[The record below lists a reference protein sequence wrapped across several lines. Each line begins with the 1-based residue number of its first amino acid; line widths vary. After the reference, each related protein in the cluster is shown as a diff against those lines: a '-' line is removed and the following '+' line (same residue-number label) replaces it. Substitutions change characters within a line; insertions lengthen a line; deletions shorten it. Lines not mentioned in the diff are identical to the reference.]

1 MKQFNNIMLLF
12 LFGFVALTQTVQ
24 AQAIPGS
31 EHVTTRFSSR
41 IAISPYA
48 QAVPNDSYTF
58 IGVSHPSLDSAL
70 TQIGVVLEVIDMT
83 TTVDTAAGRA
93 VIFTVGAGETHRV
106 FIANQSH
113 SDINSTNTAFTDART
128 HIIPT
133 VNSAQFGA
141 VRVTSVSE
149 RPEQNPA
156 GRFVLG
162 QDGSKKFDNV
172 GQLSIWG
179 IVYTQ
184 ASGTGFAMEFI
195 GDLHDSSTG
204 GTVENG
210 VISTTA
216 GAGNGAK
223 GTNHTPSGDAVST
236 DNARPGRG
244 IGG

>member
-24 AQAIPGS
+24 AQIPGS
-31 EHVTTRFSSR
+31 AHVTTRHSSR

-58 IGVSHPSLDSAL
+58 IGVSHPSLDSAV
-70 TQIGVVLEVIDMT
+70 TQIGVVLEVVDMT

-106 FIANQSH
+106 FVANQSH
-113 SDINSTNTAFTDART
+113 SDINATNTAFQDART

-133 VNSAQFGA
+133 VNSAQFGS

-195 GDLHDSSTG
+195 GDMHDSSTG
-204 GTVENG
+204 HHNGTANPSVERSILGGGGNNDD
-210 VISTTA
+210 VTA
-216 GAGNGAK
+216 
-223 GTNHTPSGDAVST
+223 
-236 DNARPGRG
+236 NAIAADKARAGRG
-244 IGG
+244 IGQ

>member
-1 MKQFNNIMLLF
+1 MLLF

-24 AQAIPGS
+24 AQAIPGT
-31 EHVTTRFSSR
+31 EHVTTRHSSR

-58 IGVSHPSLDSAL
+58 IGVSHPSLDSAV

-106 FIANQSH
+106 FVANQSH
-113 SDINSTNTAFTDART
+113 SDINASNEAFQDART

-133 VNSAQFGA
+133 VNSAQFGS

-162 QDGSKKFDNV
+162 QDGSKKFDNI

-195 GDLHDSSTG
+195 GDLHDSTTGAHFGTATLMPEMSVTG
-204 GTVENG
+204 GGANVGTRLNA
-210 VISTTA
+210 TA
-216 GAGNGAK
+216 AAK
-223 GTNHTPSGDAVST
+223 AADIP
-236 DNARPGRG
+236 RRGRG
-244 IGG
+244 IGQ

>member
-24 AQAIPGS
+24 AQIPGS
-31 EHVTTRFSSR
+31 AHVTTRHSSR

-58 IGVSHPSLDSAL
+58 IGVSHPSLDSAV
-70 TQIGVVLEVIDMT
+70 TQIGVVLEVVDMT

-195 GDLHDSSTG
+195 GDMHDSSSGHHNGTANPSVERSILG
-204 GTVENG
+204 GGGNNDDV
-210 VISTTA
+210 TA
-216 GAGNGAK
+216 
-223 GTNHTPSGDAVST
+223 
-236 DNARPGRG
+236 NAIAADKARAGRG
-244 IGG
+244 IGQ

>member
-24 AQAIPGS
+24 AQILGS
-31 EHVTTRFSSR
+31 DHVTTRHSSR

-58 IGVSHPSLDSAL
+58 IGVSHPSLDSAV

-106 FIANQSH
+106 FVANQSH
-113 SDINSTNTAFTDART
+113 SDINATNTAFQDART

-133 VNSAQFGA
+133 VNSAQFGS

-149 RPEQNPA
+149 RPQGNPA
-156 GRFVLG
+156 TRFILG
-162 QDGSKKFDNV
+162 QDASKKFDNV

-195 GDLHDSSTG
+195 GDMHDSTTG
-204 GTVENG
+204 HHNGTANPSVERSILGGGANNDI
-210 VISTTA
+210 VTTTA
-216 GAGNGAK
+216 IAADK
-223 GTNHTPSGDAVST
+223 
-236 DNARPGRG
+236 ARSGRG
-244 IGG
+244 IGQ

>member
-24 AQAIPGS
+24 AQILGS
-31 EHVTTRFSSR
+31 DHVTTRHSSR

-58 IGVSHPSLDSAL
+58 IGISHPSLDTAV

-106 FIANQSH
+106 FIANQGH
-113 SDINSTNTAFTDART
+113 SDINSSNTAFTDART

-133 VNSAQFGA
+133 VNSAQFGS

-149 RPEQNPA
+149 RPQ
-156 GRFVLG
+156 G
-162 QDGSKKFDNV
+162 
-172 GQLSIWG
+172 LSLIH
-179 IVYTQ
+179 I
-184 ASGTGFAMEFI
+184 
-195 GDLHDSSTG
+195 
-204 GTVENG
+204 
-210 VISTTA
+210 
-216 GAGNGAK
+216 
-223 GTNHTPSGDAVST
+223 
-236 DNARPGRG
+236 
-244 IGG
+244 

>member
-24 AQAIPGS
+24 AQILGS
-31 EHVTTRFSSR
+31 DHVTTRHSSR

-58 IGVSHPSLDSAL
+58 IGISHPSLDTAV

-106 FIANQSH
+106 FIANQGH
-113 SDINSTNTAFTDART
+113 SDINSSNTAFTDART

-149 RPEQNPA
+149 RPERDPDE
-156 GRFVLG
+156 RFVLG

-195 GDLHDSSTG
+195 GDMHDSTTG
-204 GTVENG
+204 HHNGTANPSVERSILGGGANNDI
-210 VISTTA
+210 VTTTA
-216 GAGNGAK
+216 IAADK
-223 GTNHTPSGDAVST
+223 
-236 DNARPGRG
+236 ARSGRG
-244 IGG
+244 IGQ

>member
-24 AQAIPGS
+24 AQILGS
-31 EHVTTRFSSR
+31 DHVTTRHSSR

-58 IGVSHPSLDSAL
+58 IGVSHPSLDSAV
-70 TQIGVVLEVIDMT
+70 TQIGVVLEVVDMT

-113 SDINSTNTAFTDART
+113 SDINAANTPFQDART

-133 VNSAQFGA
+133 VNSAQFGS

-149 RPEQNPA
+149 RPQQIPSA
-156 GRFVLG
+156 RFILG
-162 QDGSKKFDNV
+162 QDASKKFDNV
-172 GQLSIWG
+172 GQLSSWG

-195 GDLHDSSTG
+195 GDMHDSSSG
-204 GTVENG
+204 HHNGTVNPSVERSILGGGANND
-210 VISTTA
+210 VVTTTA
-216 GAGNGAK
+216 IAADK
-223 GTNHTPSGDAVST
+223 
-236 DNARPGRG
+236 ARVGRG
-244 IGG
+244 IGQ

>member
-24 AQAIPGS
+24 AQIVGS
-31 EHVTTRFSSR
+31 EHVTTRHSSR

-58 IGVSHPSLDSAL
+58 IGVSHPSLDSAV

-106 FIANQSH
+106 FVANQSH
-113 SDINSTNTAFTDART
+113 SDINATNTAFQDART

-195 GDLHDSSTG
+195 GDMHDSSTG
-204 GTVENG
+204 HHNGTANPSVERSILGGGANND
-210 VISTTA
+210 VVTTTA
-216 GAGNGAK
+216 IAADK
-223 GTNHTPSGDAVST
+223 
-236 DNARPGRG
+236 ARSGRG
-244 IGG
+244 IGQ